1 MSPLAKWHRSE
12 KGLTE
17 RSVLVIFS
25 KTRYCCPPPNFI
37 LFQVDFDVKFPLLRL
52 LLFLIEA
59 FAVSQLDF
67 TLRWPWCG
75 IVTRPPRHF
84 MTYIYVYFKSPAV
97 WPKI

>member
-1 MSPLAKWHRSE
+1 MVRTVFIFYSYSLPYMGIKA
-12 KGLTE
+12 
-17 RSVLVIFS
+17 SV
-25 KTRYCCPPPNFI
+25 
-37 LFQVDFDVKFPLLRL
+37 
-52 LLFLIEA
+52 
-59 FAVSQLDF
+59 VSQLDF